1 MNRFS
6 GAAILIVAIV
16 GIIILLQSI
25 FTVHQSER
33 ALVLRL
39 GAPVRSTDD
48 PGLHFKVPFV
58 ENVVTLSKRVLKV
71 EGSQQELL
79 TTDQKRVVVDYFAR
93 YRIVNPLLFYQSVRS
108 EESLEQRLQPII
120 ASQMRRVLGKVEMSR
135 ILTKERADL
144 MHEITLAVNAEAK
157 NFGEKR
163 TVMIGV
169 RNQNTGKFDMLEVG
183 QEQQGFGIE
192 VLDVRMKHVDLPTQN
207 SEAIFTRMKSQRQQA
222 AALIRAEGD
231 AEARTKRAEADKQ
244 KVVILAEAK
253 QRSQILRGEG
263 DGKAT
268 VIYNEAYGQDPKF
281 FDFYRSMQALATSL
295 GGDSTTYVGP
305 ASGDFFRYFGSPGQP
320 PAAGGGSA
328 GTSP

>member
-16 GIIILLQSI
+16 GIIVLLQSV

-39 GAPVRSTDD
+39 GEPVRKIDE
-48 PGLHFKVPFV
+48 PGLQFKIPFV

-71 EGSQQELL
+71 EGTQQELL

-93 YRIVNPLLFYQSVRS
+93 YRIVNPLLFYQSARS

-144 MHEITLAVNAEAK
+144 MHEITLAVDAEAR
-157 NFGEKR
+157 NFGPDKE
-163 TVMIGV
+163 
-169 RNQNTGKFDMLEVG
+169 
-183 QEQQGFGIE
+183 GFGIE
-192 VLDVRMKHVDLPTQN
+192 VLDVRMKRVDLPTQN
-207 SEAIFTRMKSQRQQA
+207 SEAIFKRMQSQRQQA

-231 AEARTKRAEADKQ
+231 REALTKKAEADKQ
-244 KVVILAEAK
+244 AIVISADA
-253 QRSQILRGEG
+253 QRQSQILKGEG

-268 VIYNEAYGQDPKF
+268 AIYNEAYGQDPKF
-281 FDFYRSMQALATSL
+281 FDFYRSMQAMATSL

-305 ASGDFFRYFGSPGQP
+305 AAGDFFRFFGTLGATP
-320 PAAGGGSA
+320 GGGAST
-328 GTSP
+328 GSSP

>member
-6 GAAILIVAIV
+6 GAAILIVVIV
-16 GIIILLQSI
+16 GIIVLLQSV

-39 GAPVRSTDD
+39 GEPVRKIDD
-48 PGLHFKVPFV
+48 AGLQFKIPFV

-108 EESLEQRLQPII
+108 EDSLEQRLQPII

-144 MHEITLAVNAEAK
+144 MREITLAVNAEAK

-163 TVMIGV
+163 TVLVGV
-169 RNQNTGKFDMLEVG
+169 RNQATGKFDMHEVG
-183 QEQQGFGIE
+183 QESQGFGIE
-192 VLDVRMKHVDLPTQN
+192 VLDVRMKRVDLPTQN
-207 SEAIFTRMKSQRQQA
+207 SEAIFNRMKSQRQQA

-231 AEARTKRAEADKQ
+231 REALTKKAEADKQ
-244 KVVILAEAK
+244 KVVIVAGA
-253 QRSQILRGEG
+253 QRQSQILQGEG

-268 VIYNEAYGQDPKF
+268 TIYNDAYGRDAKF

-305 ASGDFFRYFGSPGQP
+305 ASGDFFRYFGTLGQTP
-320 PAAGGGSA
+320 GGGA
-328 GTSP
+328 GAGSSP

>member
-6 GAAILIVAIV
+6 GAAVLIVVIV
-16 GIIILLQSI
+16 GIIILLQSVY
-25 FTVHQSER
+25 TVHQSER

-39 GAPVRSTDD
+39 GEPVRKIDE
-48 PGLHFKVPFV
+48 PGLQFKIPFI

-71 EGSQQELL
+71 EGSQQELV

-135 ILTKERADL
+135 ILTRERADL
-144 MHEITLAVNAEAK
+144 MHEITLAVDAEAR
-157 NFGEKR
+157 NFGPES
-163 TVMIGV
+163 
-169 RNQNTGKFDMLEVG
+169 E
-183 QEQQGFGIE
+183 GFGIE
-192 VLDVRMKHVDLPTQN
+192 VLDVRMKRVDLPTQN

-231 AEARTKRAEADKQ
+231 REALTKRAEADKQ
-244 KVVILAEAK
+244 KVVIVAEAQQK
-253 QRSQILRGEG
+253 GQILQGEG

-268 VIYNEAYGQDPKF
+268 AIYNDAYGRDPKF

-305 ASGDFFRYFGSPGQP
+305 ATGDFFRYFGTGGQLP
-320 PAAGGGSA
+320 QTGGSNA
-328 GTSP
+328 GTGP

>member
-6 GAAILIVAIV
+6 GAALLIAAIV
-16 GIIILLQSI
+16 GIIVLLQSV
-25 FTVHQSER
+25 FTVQQSER

-39 GAPVRSTDD
+39 GEPVRKVDE
-48 PGLHFKVPFV
+48 PGLQFKIPFV

-79 TTDQKRVVVDYFAR
+79 TTDQKRLVVDYFAR

-108 EESLEQRLQPII
+108 EDALEQRLQPII

-144 MHEITLAVNAEAK
+144 MHEITLAVDAEAR
-157 NFGEKR
+157 NFGPNKE
-163 TVMIGV
+163 
-169 RNQNTGKFDMLEVG
+169 
-183 QEQQGFGIE
+183 GFGVE
-192 VLDVRMKHVDLPTQN
+192 VLDVRMKRVDLPSQN
-207 SEAIFTRMKSQRQQA
+207 SEAIFNRMKSQRQQA

-231 AEARTKRAEADKQ
+231 REALTKKAEADKQ
-244 KVVILAEAK
+244 KVVIVADA
-253 QRSQILRGEG
+253 QRQSQILQGEG

-268 VIYNEAYGQDPKF
+268 AIYNEAYGRDAKF

-295 GGDSTTYVGP
+295 SGDSTTYVGP
-305 ASGDFFRYFGSPGQP
+305 AAGDFFRYFGTFGQP
-320 PAAGGGSA
+320 PAGGASA
-328 GTSP
+328 GSSP